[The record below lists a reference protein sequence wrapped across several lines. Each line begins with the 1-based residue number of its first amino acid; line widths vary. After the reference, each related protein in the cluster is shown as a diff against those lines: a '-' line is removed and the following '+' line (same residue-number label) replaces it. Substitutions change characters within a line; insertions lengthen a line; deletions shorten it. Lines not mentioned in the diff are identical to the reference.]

1 MKALNAD
8 HLGVNLNSVT
18 YWDKV
23 LNLLVPQFPN
33 P

>member
-8 HLGVNLNSVT
+8 HLGVNLSSVT

-23 LNLLVPQFPN
+23 LNLLVPRFPN